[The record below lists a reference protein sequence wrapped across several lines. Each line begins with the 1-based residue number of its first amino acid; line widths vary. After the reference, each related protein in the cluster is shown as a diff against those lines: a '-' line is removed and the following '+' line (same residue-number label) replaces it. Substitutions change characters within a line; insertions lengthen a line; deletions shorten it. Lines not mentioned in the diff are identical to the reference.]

1 MAEVLLFLAEGFE
14 EIEVNTPICYLRHSG
29 ISLQTVSVTGNK
41 LVTGAHGVPVVAD
54 ILFEEVSLMDV
65 RMLILPGGVP
75 GALNLSRHQGLNEMV
90 SGFMQQGKAVAAIC
104 AGPLVL
110 GSLGLLQ
117 GKNIVCYPGFESYM
131 HGANVIKDQSA
142 VVDGNLITANGPAAA
157 MLFSFHILKMLRNE
171 AEARSMADGMMVNY
185 F

>member
-1 MAEVLLFLAEGFE
+1 
-14 EIEVNTPICYLRHSG
+14 
-29 ISLQTVSVTGNK
+29 
-41 LVTGAHGVPVVAD
+41 
-54 ILFEEVSLMDV
+54 
-65 RMLILPGGVP
+65 
-75 GALNLSRHQGLNEMV
+75 
-90 SGFMQQGKAVAAIC
+90 
-104 AGPLVL
+104 
-110 GSLGLLQ
+110 
-117 GKNIVCYPGFESYM
+117 M